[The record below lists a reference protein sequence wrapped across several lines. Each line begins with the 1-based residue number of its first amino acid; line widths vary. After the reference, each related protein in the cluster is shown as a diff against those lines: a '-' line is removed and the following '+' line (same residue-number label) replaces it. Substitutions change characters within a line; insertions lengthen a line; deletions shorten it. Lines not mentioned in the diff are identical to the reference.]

1 MSEIKD
7 RCFQEIMSMTVDE
20 KRLVL
25 AAFFYGEK
33 HPEKTPEEC
42 VSWAKAHKEPSSN
55 TGA

>member
-7 RCFQEIMSMTVDE
+7 RCFQELMSMTVDE

-42 VSWAKAHKEPSSN
+42 VRWAMEHKEPSSN